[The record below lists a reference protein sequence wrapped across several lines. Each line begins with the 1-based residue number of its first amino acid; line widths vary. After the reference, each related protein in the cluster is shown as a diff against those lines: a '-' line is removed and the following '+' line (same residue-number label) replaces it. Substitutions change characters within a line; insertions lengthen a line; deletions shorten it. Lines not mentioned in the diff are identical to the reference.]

1 LEVLLL
7 VLLLLTSLLAAVLSP
22 VAGGEEAREALLLLL
37 LLPVLDITLGFT
49 GSPSLLLTPDIKN
62 RKKIKKPFNICS
74 NFKYL
79 F

>member
-7 VLLLLTSLLAAVLSP
+7 VLLTSLLAAVLSP